1 MTKLKYTYYGISL
14 IFLCFALTS
23 APLSAQ
29 GSYAQAIMERAGKSS
44 YIQGLEAFT
53 SGEYEKARTLLEDAY
68 AKLGAQPGISYA
80 LADTY
85 LILDD
90 LPRAVQFGKEA
101 VAGEPNNKW
110 FRLKLARIYRSAG
123 QNEATLE
130 ALNELRRRFPADFD
144 VLYLLADTYKDY
156 GEFVQ
161 SNQVLNR
168 ILELTGPDEQVF
180 LLKFSNFES
189 MGIADSAL
197 AQLEA
202 LRDADPDNLKV
213 LNMLGEYYNRTG
225 RGDNARE
232 VLSDALQRNARDPQ
246 SLINLAGIY
255 IRDQKWDSAGTLLQ
269 NFVSDTLNSPEEKM
283 IIARFMFGRS
293 GENPENAELRI
304 QTAKVLEAFTNSE
317 SGYGPAFTLAG
328 QFYAESGKNN
338 QALDKLKRANELL
351 PQDDI
356 AWRQRLQLLLSEN
369 RLTEAIDAG
378 NRANQAVPEDA
389 FIQFFTGSAYML
401 KGEYEAAEEW
411 LENAVRAPARRPF
424 KSAVYSTL
432 GDVKASLD
440 KQEDSDRAY
449 ETALRYDRE
458 NHTAMNNYAY
468 NLAIREGDLEKA
480 EELVLAALELS
491 PQTPSYLDTAG
502 WVYYKMADYE
512 KARRYVQAAVDSGEA
527 SAEVMEHLGDIYDKL
542 GQPEEARKWW
552 QKALDADPEKSY
564 LKNKIQS

>member
-1 MTKLKYTYYGISL
+1 MLITAGSGSL
-14 IFLCFALTS
+14 F
-23 APLSAQ
+23 AQ
-29 GSYAQAIMERAGKSS
+29 GSDAQAILERAGKSS
-44 YIQGLEAFT
+44 YIQGIEAFT
-53 SGEYEKARTLLEDAY
+53 SGEFDRAKSLLEDAY
-68 AKLGAQPGISYA
+68 SKLGAQPGISYA

-85 LILDD
+85 LALDD

-101 VAGEPNNKW
+101 VAGEPDNKW

-123 QNEATLE
+123 QNQATLE
-130 ALNELRRRFPADFD
+130 ALQELRRRFPADFD
-144 VLYLLADTYKDY
+144 VLYMQADTYKDY
-156 GEFVQ
+156 GEFVK

-168 ILELTGPDEQVF
+168 ILELKGPDEQVY

-189 MGIADSAL
+189 LGVADSAL

-202 LRDADPDNLKV
+202 LRLADPDNLKV
-213 LNMLGEYYNRTG
+213 LNMLGEYYKRTG
-225 RGDNARE
+225 REDNARE
-232 VLSDALQRNARDPQ
+232 VLGDALQRNARDPR

-255 IRDQKWDSAGTLLQ
+255 IRDQKWDSAGSLLQ
-269 NFVSDTLNSPEEKM
+269 DFVSDTLNSPEDKM
-283 IIARFMFGRS
+283 IITRFMYGRS
-293 GENPENAELRI
+293 QENPQNAELRL
-304 QTAKVLEAFTNSE
+304 QTEQVMEAFTLSDT
-317 SGYGPAFTLAG
+317 GYGPAFTLAG
-328 QFYAESGKNN
+328 QFYAESGKNEK
-338 QALDKLKRANELL
+338 ALEKLQQANELL

-401 KGEYEAAEEW
+401 KGEFGAAEEW

-432 GDVKASLD
+432 GDVKANLD
-440 KQEDSDRAY
+440 KQEESDRAY

-468 NLAIREGDLEKA
+468 NLAIRDGDLEKA
-480 EELVLAALELS
+480 KELALAALELS
-491 PQTPSYLDTAG
+491 PETPSYLDTAG
-502 WVYYKMADYE
+502 WVYYKLEEYD
-512 KARRYVQAAVDSGEA
+512 KARRYVKAAVDSGEA
-527 SAEVMEHLGDIYDKL
+527 SAEVLEHLGDIYDKL
-542 GQPEEARKWW
+542 GQPAEARRWW
-552 QKALDADPEKSY
+552 QKALEADPEKSY